1 MKTTPRRMLTQEDL
15 AWIEELTLQIG
26 PAFKAAIEKGKHHPN
41 TRQSMK
47 KGTKALSPGPSFSW
61 LPNKG
66 ESAN

>member
-26 PAFKAAIEKGKHHPN
+26 PAFKAAIENGQASPRN

-47 KGTKALSPGPSFSW
+47 DGTKALSPGHW
-61 LPNKG
+61 RLAGGYGNG
-66 ESAN
+66 C